1 MHLPRPTLISFGTME
16 ILLKGVCMQYSHS
29 VSVDFLLVELEQW
42 FDLEPLSGVIHEHR
56 VTSDSGYMTPQLL

>member
-1 MHLPRPTLISFGTME
+1 ME

-42 FDLEPLSGVIHEHR
+42 IDLEPLSGVIHEHR